1 MHRRRII
8 LINIIFII
16 LTVFFLVLSLILNFV
31 FLIPFFFLPIICWLP
46 FLFKGRRRDMATQE
60 PFFEPYIQSLRK
72 CSVCGGEIKEPIAKF
87 CYHCGA
93 KLNNDELRL

>member
-1 MHRRRII
+1 MHKKRMI

-16 LTVFFLVLSLILNFV
+16 LTVFFLVLSLILNFI

-46 FLFKGRRRDMATQE
+46 FLFKGRRRDKAAHE
-60 PFFEPYIQSLRK
+60 SFYEPYVQALRR
-72 CSVCGGEIKEPIAKF
+72 CPICRGEIKEPIAKF

-93 KLNNDELRL
+93 KLNNDEMR

>member
-16 LTVFFLVLSLILNFV
+16 LTVFFLVLSLILNV
-31 FLIPFFFLPIICWLP
+31 WYAIPFFFLPIIYWLP
-46 FLFKGRRRDMATQE
+46 FMFKGRGRDLATQK
-60 PFFEPYIQSLRK
+60 PFYEPYGQALRK
-72 CSVCGGEIKEPIAKF
+72 CPVCGGEIKEPIAKF

-93 KLNNDELRL
+93 KLNNDVIR